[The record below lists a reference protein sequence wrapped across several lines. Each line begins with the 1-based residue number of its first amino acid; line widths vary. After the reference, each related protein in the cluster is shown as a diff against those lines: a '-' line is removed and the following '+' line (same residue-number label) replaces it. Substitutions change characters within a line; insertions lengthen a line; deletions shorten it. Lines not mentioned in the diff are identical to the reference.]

1 MPYAIS
7 AAHGAT
13 VKIGNAASPEVFT
26 AIQGIH
32 NGPQGLD
39 DVWNI
44 IQARHHGSTST
55 HQKRT
60 FKEPSSLTFDIYYDS
75 TDAQHIA
82 LLAAARAGTRK
93 NYQLVITDA
102 GAEAFAFAAY
112 ASASLSAEVE
122 GFNVYSITLAVDG
135 DVTVS

>member
-1 MPYAIS
+1 MPYAIT
-7 AAHGAT
+7 AAHGAK
-13 VKIGNAASPEVFT
+13 VQIGSGTSVETFADL
-26 AIQGIH
+26 QGVH

-75 TDAQHIA
+75 TDTYHAA
-82 LLAAARAGTRK
+82 LLVSARTGTRK
-93 NYQLVITDA
+93 NYKLLLQDNGT
-102 GAEAFAFAAY
+102 ETFSFAAY
-112 ASASLSAEVE
+112 CSASLSAEVE

-135 DVTVS
+135 DVTAV